1 MFLGGS
7 PNISLVSERTQAQT
21 GFRGC
26 LRHLAIN
33 REVYDFRPQP
43 KGDAIEGVDIGNFS
57 HGLLSLLLIDLNFKQ
72 HIAVI

>member
-7 PNISLVSERTQAQT
+7 PNISLVAERTQAQT

-33 REVYDFRPQP
+33 REVYDFRPHP
-43 KGDAIEGVDIGNFS
+43 KGDAVEGVDIGN
-57 HGLLSLLLIDLNFKQ
+57 LIFTFIIMQLHFHYLN
-72 HIAVI
+72 